1 MKHCFSTGLFQV
13 SPEPDSQ
20 MRFSDNLDRL
30 YITRLS
36 FEADLIM
43 SDQLVDQS
51 ENIILAA
58 DKTMNEGVPHLITY
72 SDKIRVYW
80 RTTVQNSQHTS
91 AAAGFRMLAYPSSM
105 ICFCS

>member
-1 MKHCFSTGLFQV
+1 
-13 SPEPDSQ
+13 

-30 YITRLS
+30 YITRSS
-36 FEADLIM
+36 FDPDLIM

-51 ENIILAA
+51 GDIILTA

-72 SDKIRVYW
+72 SDIVKVYW
-80 RTTVQNSQHTS
+80 RTTVRNSQQSS

-105 ICFCS
+105 ICFSLFLT